1 VIGTT
6 TVPIFFRF
14 DVRTVSQM
22 RSGLLTRSADADG
35 GDGRDTHDGKLRRAV
50 PWACI
55 LIGAQV
61 YRNNNDVV
69 AWFDWIL
76 NVYLGTAHVLGKQM
90 DMLSSRNDPFGPP
103 RLTNLIGRHSRCQA
117 RASREL
123 LCRLPPKDPSDGL
136 SPAVADASLQ
146 LTGACTNGARKPTAT
161 MYVSVPHATRQMLN
175 EPAAAGRRD
184 QRAHRRVPAREHAH
198 AGGPGACS
206 AARLLPERAAH
217 TRGAP
222 LALRRPLD
230 GVPGLLNCWPRSRW
244 FV

>member
-1 VIGTT
+1 
-6 TVPIFFRF
+6 
-14 DVRTVSQM
+14 M
-22 RSGLLTRSADADG
+22 RSGPLTRSADADG
-35 GDGRDTHDGKLRRAV
+35 GDGRDTHDSEPRRAV
-50 PWACI
+50 PCACI

-123 LCRLPPKDPSDGL
+123 LCRSSPRGVSDEL
-136 SPAVADASLQ
+136 FLAVPDASPRP
-146 LTGACTNGARKPTAT
+146 TGACTNGTRRRMATTCVPVSPT
-161 MYVSVPHATRQMLN
+161 MREMLN
-175 EPAAAGRRD
+175 EPAAAGCRH

-198 AGGPGACS
+198 TGGPGACS
-206 AARLLPERAAH
+206 AARLIPERAAH
-217 TRGAP
+217 PRGAP